1 MADGK
6 PEWLKVRAPTG
17 EGFDRLRSTARLNG
31 LRMVC
36 DLSHCPNIGDCWSR
50 GHATFMVLGDVCTR
64 NCAFCAVMTGR
75 PLPVDDDEPRRIAS
89 AVRTLGLHHVIITS
103 VTRDDLPDQ
112 GAGHFAQVV
121 TKIREQS
128 PRSRVELLIPDMG
141 GSSSALRTILSSKP
155 DVLGHNIETVER
167 LQGVR
172 DRRASYEISLRTL
185 RTIKDLDPSLL
196 TKSSLMLGLGER
208 VDEVLRTLE
217 DLRTVG
223 VDAVAIG
230 QYLRPRNGQLEVR
243 EYVEPA
249 VFRALGESAKRIGFR
264 FVSSAPLVRS
274 SLNAHRIFD
283 EGENHADR

>member
-141 GSSSALRTILSSKP
+141 GSSSALRTVLSSKP

-223 VDAVAIG
+223 VVAVAIG